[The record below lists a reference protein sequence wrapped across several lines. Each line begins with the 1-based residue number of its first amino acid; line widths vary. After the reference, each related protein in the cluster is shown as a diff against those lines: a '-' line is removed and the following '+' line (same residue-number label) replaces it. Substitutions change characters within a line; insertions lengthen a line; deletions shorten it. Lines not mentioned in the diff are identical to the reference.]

1 MSTFSTTWHH
11 LRRFPYHTLATTLVM
26 TINIFTLS
34 CFLIA
39 SIGFNRVINFF
50 ETKPEI
56 TIFLKDGLDKPT
68 IDSAQREIAAVSGVK
83 EIRYISKEKA
93 LENYREQNKNKPL
106 LLEMVTA
113 NILPASFEVT
123 AQDQSVLSQVVQNFS
138 VKKDLVDEI
147 IYPEDVIKPLLQITN
162 TTRVAG
168 IVLIAYLTITTV
180 LLVVGTIGQK
190 ITANKDEIKVS
201 RLLGASSWYIT
212 SPFIFEGLIYGL
224 LTGVLGWSLALIIFL
239 YFKNQL
245 NIFFYPVSFLD
256 TQISSLGVPLAAT
269 LLFSVFW
276 GVISASFAAKRQIKF

>member
-1 MSTFSTTWHH
+1 MSTLSTTWHH

-39 SIGFNRVINFF
+39 SLGFSRVINFF

-56 TIFLKDGLDKPT
+56 TIFLKDGLDKAT
-68 IDSAQREIAAVSGVK
+68 LDSAQQEIAAVSGIK

-93 LENYREQNKNKPL
+93 LENYREQNKNKPV

-123 AQDQSVLSQVVQNFS
+123 ANDQNVLSQVVQNFS

-162 TTRVAG
+162 TTRIAG
-168 IVLIAYLTITTV
+168 LVLISYLTVTTV
-180 LLVVGTIGQK
+180 LLVIGTIGQK
-190 ITANKDEIKVS
+190 ITANKEEIKVS

-224 LTGVLGWSLALIIFL
+224 VTGILGWSLALLLFL

-245 NIFFYPVSFLD
+245 NVFFYPVSFVD
-256 TQISSLGVPLAAT
+256 TQVSSLGVPLAAT

>member
-11 LRRFPYHTLATTLVM
+11 LRRYPYHTLATTLVM

-39 SIGFNRVINFF
+39 SLGFNRVINFF

-56 TIFLKDGLDKPT
+56 TIFLKDGLDKST
-68 IDSAQREIAAVSGVK
+68 LDSAQREIAAVPGVK

-93 LENYREQNKNKPL
+93 LENYREQNKNKPI

-113 NILPASFEVT
+113 NILPSSFEVT
-123 AQDQSVLSQVVQNFS
+123 AQDQNILSQVVQNFS

-162 TTRVAG
+162 TTRLAG
-168 IVLIAYLTITTV
+168 IALIIYLTITTV

-190 ITANKDEIKVS
+190 ITTNKEEIKVS
-201 RLLGASSWYIT
+201 R
-212 SPFIFEGLIYGL
+212 
-224 LTGVLGWSLALIIFL
+224 
-239 YFKNQL
+239 
-245 NIFFYPVSFLD
+245 
-256 TQISSLGVPLAAT
+256 
-269 LLFSVFW
+269 
-276 GVISASFAAKRQIKF
+276 